1 MHGQTAH
8 LREEAKPEMI
18 TPSQSW
24 GDSRRPRD
32 RSNVTGEAEQQVL
45 PSQARSGSL
54 QLTLVPLTAVSA
66 MRADQGPDPSWKVR
80 DGFPEGVTH
89 HTGPDGGAEVGQMCC

>member
-45 PSQARSGSL
+45 PSQARSGPEWL
-54 QLTLVPLTAVSA
+54 PTANVS
-66 MRADQGPDPSWKVR
+66 PSHCSER
-80 DGFPEGVTH
+80 DEGRPGT
-89 HTGPDGGAEVGQMCC
+89 